1 MAHSKT
7 KVQDKWMSMKNSN
20 GNLLGLWVKPNSDY
34 EATCKW
40 CPGSKIIVAYSRIGA
55 LMAHSKTKKH
65 KMKASTGTSVSPRAH
80 LNQSRLTNMFIART
94 VPEAANATQSQPVP
108 EPMNLKVP
116 EPPDH
121 QAKRETPGSMTQF
134 IDVKEHTQKAVV
146 RWALK
151 SASSRYS
158 FISSDHIEKTCSQIH
173 SLLKLLAWGTRKC
186 HT

>member
-1 MAHSKT
+1 
-7 KVQDKWMSMKNSN
+7 MSMKDSN
-20 GNLLGLWVKPNSDY
+20 VNLLGLWVKPDSDY

-40 CPGSKIIVAYSRIGA
+40 CPGSKINVAYSGIGA
-55 LMAHSKTKKH
+55 LIAHSKTKKH
-65 KMKASTGTSVSPRAH
+65 KMKASAGTSVSPRAH
-80 LNQSRLTNMFIART
+80 LNQPRLTNMFIAKT

-121 QAKRETPGSMTQF
+121 QAKKETPDSMTQF
-134 IDVKEHTQKAVV
+134 IDVKQQTQKAEV

-158 FISSDHIEKTCSQIH
+158 STSSDHIGNLFQDMFPAGFTHC
-173 SLLKLLAWGTRKC
+173 
-186 HT
+186 